1 MIKPTKLLL
10 NVLFCLAVSCNSSSP
25 SPKID
30 PQIIAEIEKTVA
42 IANSQCPAYYGIGN
56 DAILES
62 LTYENNVVTYNYHV
76 DRIYNGAESSKDR
89 VKNSLLYMLKGETEV
104 STDSKNFITN
114 IIKADCKLVY
124 KYKTSSGDSI
134 QIEILNEDLKK
145 VFR

>member
-10 NVLFCLAVSCNSSSP
+10 SVLFCLAVSCNSSSP
-25 SPKID
+25 TPKID
-30 PQIIAEIEKTVA
+30 PQITAEIEKTVA
-42 IANSQCPAYYGIGN
+42 IANSQCPAYYGMGN

>member
-1 MIKPTKLLL
+1 
-10 NVLFCLAVSCNSSSP
+10 
-25 SPKID
+25 
-30 PQIIAEIEKTVA
+30 
-42 IANSQCPAYYGIGN
+42 
-56 DAILES
+56 
-62 LTYENNVVTYNYHV
+62 VVTYNYHV